1 MTYDLAMWQYP
12 NPFTL
17 NVSPQV
23 SDIDGLN
30 HTNNGVYSR
39 WCEQVAW
46 THSQRLGVTLDDY
59 QQQGKA
65 MAIRH
70 AEYDYISAS
79 YKGDELII
87 GTWLTNFDQKY
98 KFERRFQI
106 VRPSDG
112 ATILKG
118 KWLLLCIDLQRG
130 RASRMPEQFRRVY
143 GDAVIEIEE

>member
-1 MTYDLAMWQYP
+1 MWQYP

-17 NVSPQV
+17 TVSPK
-23 SDIDGLN
+23 SADIDGLN
-30 HTNNGVYSR
+30 HTNNGVYAR

-46 THSQRLGVTLDDY
+46 AHSNALGITVDDY
-59 QQQGKA
+59 QAQGKA

-70 AEYDYISAS
+70 AEYDYLAAS
-79 YKGDELII
+79 YENDELVI

-112 ATILKG
+112 VTILKG
-118 KWLLLCIDLQRG
+118 KWLLLCIDLHSG
-130 RASRMPEQFRRVY
+130 KASRMPEQFHAGY
-143 GDAVIEIEE
+143 GGAVIDVED